1 MSAVQINRLREEGSK
16 LLKEQQELLR
26 DQLKKEV
33 ECDKDSKIYQDVT
46 PKLKVNDVG
55 ITTHNL

>member
-1 MSAVQINRLREEGSK
+1 MREEGSK

-33 ECDKDSKIYQDVT
+33 ECVKDSKIYQDVT

-55 ITTHNL
+55 ITTHNLW

>member
-1 MSAVQINRLREEGSK
+1 MREEGSK

-33 ECDKDSKIYQDVT
+33 ECDKKDSKIYQDVT

-55 ITTHNL
+55 ITTHNLW